1 MKIDYTI
8 LKPFKY
14 LIVVFI
20 LFILIGFANKKQ
32 RGRYVQ
38 DVVVNID
45 NQFENYF
52 IDQSDVYDLI
62 HETGKSYLL
71 NLDIGRLEL
80 KEIERKIE
88 SHRFVGR
95 AEVYHDLN
103 GRLTIDV
110 KQNRPIARILN
121 EKGAD
126 RYIGTTGLILPI
138 SNHYTARV
146 PLIRVHK
153 GVQYSSEN
161 IGDTEEGLELF
172 EMLTFIENDPFW
184 KAQVAGIDIDK
195 NHELTIHPQ
204 VTKQLVM
211 FGPAKGFMDK
221 FKRLNVFYKEI
232 LPNKGWNNY
241 SEVNLK
247 YENQIVC
254 K

>member
-1 MKIDYTI
+1 MKIDFNI

-14 LIVVFI
+14 LIVVLI
-20 LFILIGFANKKQ
+20 LFVLIGFANKKQ
-32 RGRYVQ
+32 SNRFVQ

-88 SHRFVGR
+88 SHRFVGE

-121 EKGAD
+121 ARGAD

-138 SNHYTARV
+138 SSHYTARV

-153 GVQYSSEN
+153 DLQYSSEN
-161 IGDTEEGLELF
+161 INDTAEGQKLF
-172 EMLTFIENDPFW
+172 EMLSYIENNSFW

-204 VTKQLVM
+204 VTKQLVV
-211 FGPAKGFMDK
+211 FGTAEGFREK
-221 FKRLNVFYKEI
+221 LKRLNVFYKEI